1 MCQTSNLK
9 KLLTKARFEL
19 SATQKQEHQGV
30 KKVHHCTTK
39 TCLTCI
45 VLEETDKVTFNSCQE
60 TFMIKN
66 EMDCSCKDIIYLLT
80 CGGFRKQYIEEISNL
95 RARFRTHKQQILDP
109 CLWHLYVSHHIAHCT
124 IAKRKLFTIVPF
136 FSLNRGDKFYRK
148 KQEQYFIPKYCPE
161 LNRDKTAPNHEETI
175 GN

>member
-1 MCQTSNLK
+1 MNKSKVRAKHNPKTRTS
-9 KLLTKARFEL
+9 RSE
-19 SATQKQEHQGV
+19 
-30 KKVHHCTTK
+30 KVHRCTTK

-80 CGGFRKQYIEEISNL
+80 CGGCKKQYIGETSNL

-109 CLWHLYVSHHIAHCT
+109 CLWHLYVSHHIVHCV
-124 IAKRKLFTIVPF
+124 IGKRKLFTIVPF
-136 FSLNRGDKFYRK
+136 FSLNCGDKFYRIE
-148 KQEQYFIPKYCPE
+148 QEQYFIRKYRPE
-161 LNRDKTAPNHEETI
+161 LKRDKIAPNHEETT
-175 GN
+175 